1 MYCVHLK
8 LLISMIILGLISQF
22 PSAPSFMWMPQFV
35 SVCPANPLWYKYNH
49 ANCVRWCV
57 DRQVLVSDRPFCMYL
72 GVRQTMTPAVT
83 TFKRYN
89 ACVRYTNGVKYGSH
103 RGREGPLVNQGRI
116 FDDPLGSQSILE
128 GVDDSRRR
136 RSGTVHVVFKVG

>member
-1 MYCVHLK
+1 M
-8 LLISMIILGLISQF
+8 
-22 PSAPSFMWMPQFV
+22 
-35 SVCPANPLWYKYNH
+35 
-49 ANCVRWCV
+49 
-57 DRQVLVSDRPFCMYL
+57 SDRPFCMYL

-136 RSGTVHVVFKVG
+136 RSGTVHVVERQDKGSKNQKSHLLEQPSWILKPTDSTGVLFAWNFTYIGVQGGLRTIRS